1 MGIVLKNNATS
12 TITTAINA
20 SDVGLAVAAGT
31 GSLFPTLGVGD
42 YFYATLVSAG
52 GTYEVIKVTARV
64 GDTMTIVR
72 AQEGTTAQSF
82 TSGSRIE
89 LRVTAAS
96 ITDLVGEYD
105 QASEISFTP
114 TGTISSTNVQNAIAE
129 VSGDV
134 TAAAAALAATT
145 GAALVGKTGGGTVQD
160 AITTFNNIV
169 RGDPAAPKWNLFIG
183 TGAGAATTTAA
194 RSTAVGVN
202 ALAAQTTANL
212 NTAFGSL
219 TLQSATTGAVNS
231 AFGADALSA
240 TTTGEYNDGFGCKA
254 LTNNVTGSRNK
265 AFGQSALLYN
275 NSGNDN
281 CAFGQ
286 SALLVNFSGS
296 RNCSFGNNS
305 LTSNVSGVDNSAFGS
320 NALYYNTASYNC
332 AFGKDAMFTN
342 GSGASNNAIGYQSLY
357 SNTTGNNNAALGQGT
372 LYGNTVGTDN
382 TGLGHRAGYGAAG
395 DEATTVD
402 TYCTFIGSYA
412 SRSSAVPTAT
422 VLTNATAIGYNAKF
436 TKSNQVSLGDN
447 LVTEIRAPGPGFLA
461 STTDFTLSKTSTAGG
476 TTGAQTINKPA
487 GSVNFAAAATSL
499 VVTNSL
505 VTANSVII
513 ATVATNDSTMKSV
526 AAVAGSGSFT
536 LHANAA
542 ATAETR
548 VSFLVIN

>member
-160 AITTFNNIV
+160 AINTIGGLPV
-169 RGDPAAPKWNLFIG
+169 SRGGASGDPTTLRKNIAAG
-183 TGAGAATTTAA
+183 D
-194 RSTAVGVN
+194 N
-202 ALAAQTTANL
+202 ALAANTFVEDGYDASGIFYDQGSWNIAIGDEALKANTTGHRNIGIGYEAGTAITTGYYNTIIGARAGVKL
-212 NTAFGSL
+212 TSGLRNIYIGVQAGQEGTTGSDNTAVGSGAMLQVTTGYENAAFGHLALSNITSGFYNVAIGRQAGL
-219 TLQSATTGAVNS
+219 GVTTGSNNVFAGYQAGSAVTSGTNNIAIGAAALGSATTV
-231 AFGADALSA
+231 
-240 TTTGEYNDGFGCKA
+240 
-254 LTNNVTGSRNK
+254 
-265 AFGQSALLYN
+265 
-275 NSGNDN
+275 SGN
-281 CAFGQ
+281 
-286 SALLVNFSGS
+286 V
-296 RNCSFGNNS
+296 
-305 LTSNVSGVDNSAFGS
+305 
-320 NALYYNTASYNC
+320 
-332 AFGKDAMFTN
+332 
-342 GSGASNNAIGYQSLY
+342 AIGYRALSPATGAD
-357 SNTTGNNNAALGQGT
+357 NTAIGVDAGVAVTTGNRNT
-372 LYGNTVGTDN
+372 LIGNTAGGNLTTGIENVVIGYAATASSASVSYEITLGSGSNDKMRVPGVGF
-382 TGLGHRAGYGAAG
+382 YVS
-395 DEATTVD
+395 TVD
-402 TYCTFIGSYA
+402 LQL
-412 SRSSAVPTAT
+412 P
-422 VLTNATAIGYNAKF
+422 
-436 TKSNQVSLGDN
+436 
-447 LVTEIRAPGPGFLA
+447 
-461 STTDFTLSKTSTAGG
+461 KTSTAGG

-505 VTANSVII
+505 VTTSSVII